1 MNTDSQGQTGTLNR
15 REQFRAY
22 MKAFNPTA
30 PAREMILAGLV
41 VDELH
46 GSLYRHLASRA
57 DLEPGSQQLIV
68 GGIGS
73 GKTTELLLAEKW
85 LRAEE
90 SSVSLYIDITSE
102 TDLSGFN
109 SGALLAGF
117 GRHLYREVAS
127 RFRQPSVEKKKAIE
141 QTQKSIAEFCYG
153 KTENVWVPYNDEEP
167 DWPEPDDF
175 QEPPEG
181 YYERRQTPGKLKPPL
196 PALARDLQGIKGTL
210 DVLLGLIR
218 ELDLDVVVIFDG
230 LDRLL
235 GPEKFFAVAHQDFRI
250 LRSLGVSLLA
260 TAPISILYGT
270 GQTISEQFERVH
282 HLAPVPA
289 TEPMLHAVL
298 RRRSSDSVFLSE
310 ANAAELCDCSGG
322 VLRDLITLARD
333 AGEEAYVA
341 GADRVREED
350 VKLSAQQLGTAYLRG
365 LGPEQIRALWMLNE
379 TRSLNLKLPSNLELL
394 VTRRVIEYSS
404 TDFRVHPALLR
415 VLPKSGEEQES

>member
-1 MNTDSQGQTGTLNR
+1 LR
-15 REQFRAY
+15 
-22 MKAFNPTA
+22 
-30 PAREMILAGLV
+30 
-41 VDELH
+41 
-46 GSLYRHLASRA
+46 
-57 DLEPGSQQLIV
+57 
-68 GGIGS
+68 
-73 GKTTELLLAEKW
+73 EKW
-85 LRAEE
+85 LRTEE

-109 SGALLAGF
+109 SGVLLAGF

-141 QTQKSIAEFCYG
+141 HAQKSIAEFCYG
-153 KTENVWVPYNDEEP
+153 KTERVWVPYNDGEP
-167 DWPEPDDF
+167 DWSEPDDF

-298 RRRSSDSVFLSE
+298 RRRSSDSGFLSE
-310 ANAAELCDCSGG
+310 ANAAELCACSGG

-341 GADRVREED
+341 GADRIRDED
-350 VKLSAQQLGTAYLRG
+350 VKISAQQLGTAYLRG
-365 LGPEQIRALWMLNE
+365 LGPEQIKALWMLNE
-379 TRSLNLKLPSNLELL
+379 VRSLNLKLASNLELL

-415 VLPKSGEEQES
+415 VLPKPGEEQKSSWSSLPTSRRMKSPAG